1 MARYRNLSG
10 ATSIIWQGVLFLLV
24 GIGLIYIMG
33 VHQKLGIT
41 LYNEQYIG
49 LFFGL
54 IMFSVFVGVA
64 ASKGEE
70 GTKVPFYDWI
80 FAIAGLI
87 VGLYLFIFYPV
98 IVFDFAYITTERVIV
113 GLISVLLVLEA
124 LRRVIGWILV
134 GIVAV
139 FISYAYVAPY
149 LGGPLKGN
157 ATDTQQ
163 LFNYLY
169 FDASGGMVSLISIA
183 ATIGFAFI
191 LFGQV
196 MLQFRGGDIM
206 NDLAVYSF
214 GKYRGGTAK
223 ASVFG
228 SSLVGSITGG
238 PVTNV
243 ILTGSITIPLMKKHG
258 YTGEQ
263 AGAVESVAS
272 TGGQIMPPVMG
283 VAAFVMAEYLGVPY
297 ADIALAALVPA
308 VLFYFC
314 LFAQVDLLAIRNG
327 IKGLTKG
334 ELPKIEQLQK
344 VVLIIPAFLVLIYC
358 MFVKGYTAQ
367 VSGIY
372 ATATALIFLM
382 LQPAVRKQWLRLLH
396 NVFVDTGKTLIDI
409 TILLAAAGIIVG
421 VTGITGLGFNLSML
435 LVSVGEYGLFVLLVV
450 SACVAFILGMG
461 MPSVAAYTM
470 VAALI
475 APALVDM
482 GVQPVAAHLFV
493 FYFAI
498 LCNFTPPIAMACF
511 AAGPI
516 AQASPNKIGMEAM
529 KLGIV
534 GFIVPFIFVYQPQI
548 LLSTNYEYGWITF
561 IIYVLFALFS
571 CFLLAVAI
579 VGYFRKLLSLPLRIA
594 FLILSVLIFAP
605 ITIFDSTLF
614 LNGSATMLAI
624 ILLTFTSIQKKSN
637 SSVEANVV

>member
-10 ATSIIWQGVLFLLV
+10 VTSVIWKGALFLLV
-24 GIGLIYIMG
+24 SIGLLYILG
-33 VHQKLGIT
+33 VHQKLGIS

-49 LFFGL
+49 LFFAL
-54 IMFSVFVGVA
+54 IMFSVFIGVA
-64 ASKGEE
+64 ARKGEE
-70 GTKVPFYDWI
+70 GTKVPLYDWVL
-80 FAIAGLI
+80 AIVGLI
-87 VGLYLFIFYPV
+87 VGLYLFIYYPV

-113 GLISVLLVLEA
+113 GLISALLVLEA

-134 GIVAV
+134 VIVAV

-157 ATDTQQ
+157 ATDTSQ

-169 FDASGGMVSLISIA
+169 FDASGGMISLIGIA

-206 NDLAVYSF
+206 NDIALYSF

-297 ADIALAALVPA
+297 AEIALAALIPA
-308 VLFYFC
+308 LLFYFC
-314 LFAQVDLLAIRNG
+314 LFSQVDLLAIRNG

-334 ELPKIEQLQK
+334 ELPKKENLKK
-344 VVLIIPAFLVLIYC
+344 VVLIIPSFVILIYC

-367 VSGIY
+367 ISGIY

-382 LQPAVRKQWLRLLH
+382 LQPQVRKNWLKLIH

-409 TILLAAAGIIVG
+409 TIVLAAAGIIVG
-421 VTGITGLGFNLSML
+421 VTGITGLGFNLAML
-435 LVSVGEYGLFVLLVV
+435 LVAVGDHGLFVLLAV
-450 SACVAFILGMG
+450 SALVAFILGMG

-470 VAALI
+470 VAVLI
-475 APALVDM
+475 APALADM
-482 GVQPVAAHLFV
+482 GVEPIAAHLFV

-516 AQASPNKIGMEAM
+516 AKASPNKIGIEAM

-548 LLSTNYEYGWITF
+548 LLSTNYQYGWVTF
-561 IIYVLFALFS
+561 IISVLFALFS
-571 CFLLAVAI
+571 CFLLAVSI
-579 VGYFRKLLSLPLRIA
+579 VGYFKTKLSLPLRII
-594 FLILSVLIFAP
+594 FLLLSVLIFAP

-614 LNGSATMLAI
+614 LNGAATLLSI
-624 ILLTFTSIQKKSN
+624 ILLVITTIHKKMM
-637 SSVEANVV
+637 SSVETEVV

>member
-10 ATSIIWQGVLFLLV
+10 ITSLIWKGTLILLV
-24 GIGLIYIMG
+24 AIGLIYILG

-49 LFFGL
+49 VFFAL
-54 IMFSVFVGVA
+54 IMFTVFIGVA
-64 ASKGEE
+64 ARKGEE
-70 GTKVPFYDWI
+70 GTKVPLYDWI
-80 FAIAGLI
+80 LAIVGLI

-98 IVFDFAYITTERVIV
+98 IVFDFAYITIDRIIV
-113 GLISVLLVLEA
+113 GIISVLLVLEA

-139 FISYAYVAPY
+139 FISYAYLAPY

-157 ATDTQQ
+157 ATDTTQ

-169 FDASGGMVSLISIA
+169 FDASGGMISLISIA

-206 NDLAVYSF
+206 NDLAIYTF
-214 GKYRGGTAK
+214 GRYRGGTAK

-258 YTGEQ
+258 YTAEQ

-308 VLFYFC
+308 ILFYFC
-314 LFAQVDLLAIRNG
+314 LFTQVDLLALRNG

-334 ELPKIEQLQK
+334 ELPKLEQLKK
-344 VVLIIPAFLVLIYC
+344 VILIIPSFVVLIYC
-358 MFVKGYTAQ
+358 MFIKGYTAQ
-367 VSGIY
+367 ASGIY
-372 ATATALIFLM
+372 ATAAALLFLM
-382 LQPAVRKQWLRLLH
+382 LQPSVRKQWIPFLLK
-396 NVFVDTGKTLIDI
+396 VFVDTGKTLIDI
-409 TILLAAAGIIVG
+409 TVVLAAAGIIVG
-421 VTGITGLGFNLSML
+421 VTGITGLGFNLAML
-435 LVSVGEYGLFVLLVV
+435 LVSVGDYGLFVLLTV
-450 SACVAFILGMG
+450 SALVAFILGMG

-470 VAALI
+470 VAVLV
-475 APALVDM
+475 APALVDL
-482 GVQPVAAHLFV
+482 GVQPIAAHLFV

-534 GFIVPFIFVYQPQI
+534 GFIVPYIFVYQPQI
-548 LLSTNYEYGWITF
+548 LLSPNYEYGWITF
-561 IIYVLFALFS
+561 IYSNLFALFS
-571 CFLLAVAI
+571 CYLLAVGI
-579 VGYFRKLLSLPLRIA
+579 VGYFRRKLSIIA
-594 FLILSVLIFAP
+594 RVIFIALSVLIFTP
-605 ITIFDSTLF
+605 ITILGSTII
-614 LNGSATMLAI
+614 LNIAATVLGI
-624 ILLTFTSIQKKSN
+624 ILLTLTSVQKKSIN
-637 SSVEANVV
+637 SMKLEV